1 MSKPYLSLI
10 MPVRDE
16 EKTMLRT
23 LLALDYVLSIS
34 EFSFEVIIVDDGSH
48 DGTVNVVR
56 QYEKVLKQLKCIE
69 RKTSSGSGA
78 AIKEGMAA
86 AHGNI
91 RLILFPSCV
100 GFLDKREEIITA
112 FKNGFDMVVGS
123 RNKGIEPLPVKR
135 AIKRSLRRAGN
146 SLMCGKLL
154 KRVSDVRFGAMCV
167 TEDAASWL
175 FSFSE
180 LSDNSDI
187 FFELH
192 ALSMANGFK
201 LHEVEYGGD
210 DSCSCGTGA
219 WDWIRMLVSAIRV
232 RYAAKR
238 KRGKEGAVLEQ

>member
-16 EKTMLRT
+16 EKTILHT

-56 QYEKVLKQLKCIE
+56 QYEKVLKQLRCIE
-69 RKTSSGSGA
+69 RKSSSGSGA

-91 RLILFPSCV
+91 RLVLFPSCV
-100 GFLDKREEIITA
+100 GFLDKREEIIAA
-112 FKNGFDMVVGS
+112 FKNGAEIVVGS
-123 RNKGIEPLPVKR
+123 RNKGNEPLPAAR
-135 AIKRSLRRAGN
+135 AMKRSLRRMGN
-146 SLMCGKLL
+146 TLLCGTLL
-154 KRVSDVRFGAMCV
+154 KNVSDVRFGAMCM
-167 TEDAASWL
+167 TEEAATWL

-180 LSDNSDI
+180 LSDSNDI

-192 ALSMANGFK
+192 VLSMANGFK
-201 LHEVEYGGD
+201 LHEVEYGRD
-210 DSCSCGTGA
+210 ELCSCGTGA
-219 WDWIRMLVSAIRV
+219 WDWMKTFISALRV
-232 RYAAKR
+232 RYLAKKK
-238 KRGKEGAVLEQ
+238 KREERRVVE